1 MSALHDICDT
11 CNCGL
16 HVFSGWFL
24 TLIRAVG
31 ILLPAVVSMGAM
43 KVVGAAQREG
53 PVAKVGP
60 SL

>member
-1 MSALHDICDT
+1 MISAILVTVAI
-11 CNCGL
+11 GL